1 MNNRLERVNE
11 AMAALRQGRM
21 IILSD
26 DENRENE
33 GDMILAAE
41 LVSPDKINFMIQNGG
56 LVCLA
61 MTEYDSQR
69 LQLPLMPRRQA
80 SSALTPHF
88 MVSFGAIQ
96 GVHTGISAADRAT
109 TISRA
114 CDPSSTPQDFITP
127 GHVFPLLANEKGVFG
142 RQGHTE
148 GSVDLLR
155 LAGLRPMA
163 VICEVMNADGTMAK
177 GEELNTFAKI
187 HKCPMISV
195 ADIIFYRMYH
205 DRLVREVAKANLP
218 IRHRGAFTIKSFESL
233 VDGAEHIALIK
244 EPIDVTGSCLV
255 RIHSECLTGD
265 LLSSAR
271 CDCGWQ
277 LDKSLD
283 RLSDEGGV
291 MIYLRQEGRGIGLVN
306 KIRAYSLQDQ
316 GLDTVEANKRL
327 GFSEDAREY
336 GIAAQILRYLGLT
349 QVRLLTNNPRKIEGI
364 AQYGINVVQRESLEM
379 PPTVDNITYLETKRD
394 KLGHLL
400 ADKME
405 VTG

>member
-1 MNNRLERVNE
+1 MNNRLAIVNE
-11 AMAALRQGRM
+11 AMAALRHGRM
-21 IILSD
+21 IILVD
-26 DENRENE
+26 DEGRENE
-33 GDMILAAE
+33 GDIILAAE
-41 LVSPDKINFMIQNGG
+41 NVSPNAINFMIRNGG

-69 LQLPLMPRRQA
+69 LQLPKLPRRQA
-80 SSALTPHF
+80 SAEMTPHF
-88 MVSFGAIQ
+88 MTSFGAAQ
-96 GVHTGISAADRAT
+96 GVSTGISAADRAT
-109 TISRA
+109 TIRRA
-114 CDPSSTPQDFITP
+114 CDPASTPQDFVTP
-127 GHVFPLLANEKGVFG
+127 GHVFPLLANENGVFG

-177 GEELNTFAKI
+177 GATLSEFAQT
-187 HKCPMISV
+187 HKLPMISV
-195 ADIIFYRMYH
+195 GDIIYYRMYQ
-205 DRLVREVAKANLP
+205 DRLIREVAKAKLP
-218 IRHRGAFTIKSFESL
+218 LRDRGAFTIRTFESI
-233 VDGAEHIALIK
+233 VDGAEHMVLIK
-244 EPIDVTGSCLV
+244 EPLDISEPSLV
-255 RIHSECLTGD
+255 RIHSECFTGD
-265 LLSSAR
+265 LLGSDR

-283 RLSDEGGV
+283 RIGAEGGV
-291 MIYLRQEGRGIGLVN
+291 LIYLRQEGRGIGLVN

-327 GFSEDAREY
+327 GFSADERDY
-336 GIAAQILRYLGLT
+336 GIAAQILRYLGLP

-379 PPTVDNITYLETKRD
+379 PPTIDNITYLETKRD

-400 ADKME
+400 AGKME
-405 VTG
+405 VSV

>member
-1 MNNRLERVNE
+1 MNNRLAIVNE

-21 IILSD
+21 IILVD

-41 LVSPDKINFMIQNGG
+41 SVTPGDINFMIRHGG

-61 MTEYDSQR
+61 MTAYDSQR
-69 LQLPLMPRRQA
+69 MQLPLLPRRHV
-80 SSALTPHF
+80 SPTTTPHF
-88 MVSFGAIQ
+88 MTSFGAVQ
-96 GVHTGISAADRAT
+96 GVATGISAADRAT
-109 TISRA
+109 TIQRA

-127 GHVFPLLANEKGVFG
+127 GHVFPLLANENGVFG

-163 VICEVMNADGTMAK
+163 VICEVMNADGTMSK
-177 GEELNTFAKI
+177 GADLTSFAKK
-187 HKCPMISV
+187 HKFPLISV
-195 ADIIFYRMYH
+195 ADIIYYRMYH
-205 DRLVREVAKANLP
+205 DRLIREVANAKLP
-218 IRHRGAFTIKSFESL
+218 IRHRGAFTIRTFESL
-233 VDGAEHIALIK
+233 VDGAEHMALIK
-244 EPIDVTGSCLV
+244 EPLNVSEPCLV
-255 RIHSECLTGD
+255 RIHSECFTGD
-265 LLSSAR
+265 LLGSAR

-283 RLSDEGGV
+283 RIGEEGGV
-291 MIYLRQEGRGIGLVN
+291 LIYLRQEGRGIGLVN

-327 GFSEDAREY
+327 GFSADQREY
-336 GIAAQILRYLGLT
+336 GVAAQILRYLGLP

-379 PPTVDNITYLETKRD
+379 PPTIDNITYLETKRD

-400 ADKME
+400 AGKME
-405 VTG
+405 VSA